1 MSGFADALPAGNTQ
15 SKTPTKRENNVDRLP
30 VEFTLNF
37 CSFISIVKVAGDRL
51 DELRKSELC

>member
-1 MSGFADALPAGNTQ
+1 MPGFANALPAGNTQ

-37 CSFISIVKVAGDRL
+37 FSFISIVKVEGDRP
-51 DELRKSELC
+51 DELCKSELC